1 MTGPMEIAFYVAGAV
16 AVAATVLAVT
26 RTIAVHALLYL
37 VVSLLAVAVVFYTMG
52 APLIAVLE
60 VIIYAGAIV
69 VLFIFV
75 VMMLNLGAQVRETER
90 KWLTARAWTVPVIL
104 SALLLAEMVYLIICS
119 RSLGAASGATAPK
132 EVGAA
137 LYGPYLIGVELASL
151 LLLGALVGARHL
163 GRAAVKRRAGPAEAR
178 R

>member
-1 MTGPMEIAFYVAGAV
+1 MTGPMEIAFYIAGAV

-37 VVSLLAVAVVFYTMG
+37 VVSLLAVAIVFYTMG

-75 VMMLNLGAQVRETER
+75 VMMLNLGAQAWETER
-90 KWLTARAWTVPVIL
+90 KWLTAPAWAVPVIL

-119 RSLGAASGATAPK
+119 RSLGDTSGVTAPK
-132 EVGAA
+132 EVCAA

-163 GRAAVKRRAGPAEAR
+163 GRPAARKITRPAETQR
-178 R
+178 